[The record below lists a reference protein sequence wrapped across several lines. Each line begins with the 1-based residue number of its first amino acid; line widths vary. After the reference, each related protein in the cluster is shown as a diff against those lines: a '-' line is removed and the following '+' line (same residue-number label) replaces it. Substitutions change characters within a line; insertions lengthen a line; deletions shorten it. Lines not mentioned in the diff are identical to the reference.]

1 MFYDRLKNISRYRG
15 VHPHL
20 DAAITFLQTT
30 DLRQLAEG
38 KYPIL
43 GEKVF
48 AVIQRNQLSK
58 ADNSLLEYHKRYAD
72 CHLLLAGNECIRYGI
87 GNQAEVVPFEQ
98 EADIG
103 FVTCDRTYDLDLV
116 DDSFAYFFPNEP
128 HQPNNFNQAGEA
140 VTKCLIKVL
149 MAD

>member
-1 MFYDRLKNISRYRG
+1 MIYDRLKNISRYRG
-15 VHPHL
+15 IHPHL

>member
-1 MFYDRLKNISRYRG
+1 MIYDRLKNISRYRG
-15 VHPHL
+15 FTLIWMRRLP
-20 DAAITFLQTT
+20 LQTT

-116 DDSFAYFFPNEP
+116 DDSFAYFFLMSLINPIIL
-128 HQPNNFNQAGEA
+128 
-140 VTKCLIKVL
+140 TKQGKQLQN
-149 MAD
+149 A

>member
-1 MFYDRLKNISRYRG
+1 MFYDCLKNISRYRG
-15 VHPHL
+15 IHPHL

-58 ADNSLLEYHKRYAD
+58 ADNALLEYHKRYAD

-87 GNQAEVVPFEQ
+87 GNQAEAVPFEQ

-116 DDSFAYFFPNEP
+116 DDSFA
-128 HQPNNFNQAGEA
+128 
-140 VTKCLIKVL
+140 
-149 MAD
+149 